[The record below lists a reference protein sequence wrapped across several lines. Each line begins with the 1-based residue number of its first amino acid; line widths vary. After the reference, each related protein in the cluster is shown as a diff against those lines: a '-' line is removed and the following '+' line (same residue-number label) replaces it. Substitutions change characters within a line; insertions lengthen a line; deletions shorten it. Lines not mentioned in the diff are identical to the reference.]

1 MIFLRRGILFL
12 FFAVLQITVFA
23 QGEKGTTVKN
33 TAQGD
38 AIGNTWAIIVGV
50 SDYQN
55 IAKLKYADKD
65 ADAFYN
71 YLRSKQLNI
80 PETNI
85 KKLLNQDATATN
97 IFGALDWLTE
107 SVKEN
112 DRVFFYFSGHGDV
125 EKKTIHQN
133 GFLLATDAPAA
144 AYMSKGTISIKFLQD
159 YLETYIGI
167 NKAKQVLLIVDACR
181 SGKLAGGNEGIQ
193 VTMQALGKPWAGQI
207 TKILSAQEGEL
218 SLEDPKW
225 GGGRGVFSYYLMK
238 GIQGLAN
245 RNSDNFITTAE
256 LAAYLPLAVAD
267 ETNNNQNPKI
277 EGDAKNVLFKFDEV
291 MLAEAKKPD
300 FATGPMLA
308 TNKKGI
314 ADELK
319 PAITDAFEKYNQLVK
334 KGWLLWGSTEK
345 DTLNS
350 ALHYYKTLI
359 NNPDAVSIK
368 PSLKSSF
375 LAALQRNS
383 QSSLDDYLKGINSEK
398 IKDVR
403 GIKEII
409 YASNLVEKNHILYN
423 YIKARSLFFE
433 SIAEKNH
440 LKAVGILKQ
449 AITLEEDAP
458 YVLNRIGLRYAD
470 ADLTD
475 SAIHYYQKA
484 LALAPTWSF
493 PYNNLGIQYWE
504 NKMYDK
510 AIENCLKSISYAPN
524 NGSPYNVLG
533 HVYEETGK
541 YELAKTNYLKSISL
555 DPKSSYP
562 YNGLGNVYMDLED
575 YEKAKTYYEK
585 AIEIDSA
592 DSSPHIGLGNVYSNS
607 AYRFKANE
615 KAIYYYQKAI
625 ALDTADAIAPKN
637 LASVYITQKNYDSA
651 EKMLNLAIKNSP
663 KYVDAYDE
671 FGNLYDSK
679 GDNENALKYF
689 KKATVVN
696 PAYIYAWHNVG
707 YIFNKMGK
715 TDSAIAYFKKSIVI
729 DPTADY
735 PYKRLARIYLSKGD
749 SKQAIFYYKGAL
761 RYNPDGDIYHDVGHL
776 YTDSTRMYAHFYK
789 AAELANQDAVN
800 HIEEQLKLRGACL
813 KPALKFY
820 TDSLGTAHQNLA
832 TYQIIG
838 KTQLIFKA
846 YDAAITSFTTALALE
861 LKQKEKPATDN
872 KEPLFTDTD
881 LSKEMV
887 LTLIDELANGDK
899 QAQSLNYLAT
909 ALAKGYYNYA
919 TVMGLK
925 NIAKLQTSSKFKE
938 LMSTHFPNEALKN

>member
-1 MIFLRRGILFL
+1 M
-12 FFAVLQITVFA
+12 LQNGVFA
-23 QGEKGTTVKN
+23 QGEKGVTVKN
-33 TAQGD
+33 TAQSD

-55 IAKLKYADKD
+55 IAKLNFADKD
-65 ADAFYN
+65 ADAFYT
-71 YLRSKQLNI
+71 YLRSPQLNI

-85 KKLLNQDATATN
+85 KKLLNKEATATN

-125 EKKTIHQN
+125 EKRTIHQN
-133 GFLLATDAPAA
+133 GFLLASDAPAA

-181 SGKLAGGNEGIQ
+181 SGKLAGGSEGIQ

-245 RNSDNFITTAE
+245 RNSDNVITTAE

-277 EGDAKNVLFKFDEV
+277 EGDAKNVLFKFDEA

-308 TNKKGI
+308 ANKKGI

-319 PAITDAFEKYNQLVK
+319 PAITDAFEKYNELVK

-359 NNPDAVSIK
+359 NNPDAASIK

-383 QSSLDDYLKGINSEK
+383 QNSLDDYLKGINSEK
-398 IKDVR
+398 IKEPR

-409 YASNLVEKNHILYN
+409 YASNLVEKTHILYN
-423 YIKARSLFFE
+423 YIKARALFFE
-433 SIAEKNH
+433 SIVEKNH

-449 AITLEEDAP
+449 ALALEEDAP

-470 ADLTD
+470 ANLSD
-475 SAIHYYQKA
+475 SAIYYYQKA

-504 NKMYDK
+504 NKVYDK
-510 AIENCLKSISYAPN
+510 AIENCLKSITYAPN

-541 YELAKTNYLKSISL
+541 YELAKTNYFKSIAL

-562 YNGLGNVYMDLED
+562 YNGLGNVFYDVAD
-575 YEKAKTYYEK
+575 YENAKHYYEL
-585 AIEIDSA
+585 AIQTDST
-592 DSSPHIGLGNVYSNS
+592 DSDPHVGLGNVYS
-607 AYRFKANE
+607 ATDFKLKDYT

-637 LASVYITQKNYDSA
+637 LASVYIAKRDYKAAEQMLKLSVAKNPKFA
-651 EKMLNLAIKNSP
+651 E
-663 KYVDAYDE
+663 AYDE
-671 FGNLYDSK
+671 YGNLYDSK
-679 GDNENALKYF
+679 SDYENALKYF
-689 KKATVVN
+689 KKAIIAN
-696 PAYIYAWHNVG
+696 PKYIYAWHNVG

-715 TDSAIAYFKKSIVI
+715 TDSAIFYFKKSIVL
-729 DPTADY
+729 DPTEDY

-749 SKQAIFYYKGAL
+749 TSKAIFYYKGTL
-761 RYNPDGDIYHDVGHL
+761 KYNPDGETYHDVGHL
-776 YTDSTRMYAHFYK
+776 YTDSVKMYAHFYK
-789 AAELANQDAVN
+789 AAELNNDDAIN
-800 HIEEQLKLRGACL
+800 HLTSQLNEQKSFL

-820 TDSLGTAHQNLA
+820 TDSLAAEHKNEQL
-832 TYQIIG
+832 YVLIG
-838 KTQLIFKA
+838 KTYLLNNDNQAALKSFLMAIDAEPKPETQQNFVQANTNETLFTGTELSKQIVLSLIEALAANNKLDESLTYLAVALANNYYSYQTVIDLKESSKLQSSPKFKA
-846 YDAAITSFTTALALE
+846 LLVKYFPDAA
-861 LKQKEKPATDN
+861 Q
-872 KEPLFTDTD
+872 
-881 LSKEMV
+881 
-887 LTLIDELANGDK
+887 
-899 QAQSLNYLAT
+899 
-909 ALAKGYYNYA
+909 
-919 TVMGLK
+919 
-925 NIAKLQTSSKFKE
+925 
-938 LMSTHFPNEALKN
+938 